1 MELVLT
7 NWILLGGVFFLALIS
22 PGPDFVVAIRNS
34 VLYSRWTGIFT
45 AIGFAL
51 GVAVH
56 CTYVL
61 FGIAALIAQSL
72 LLFNIIKYVGAA
84 YLFYMGYKA
93 LKSQGSSP
101 DMIRDIK
108 KNQVRDDL
116 SMLSALWSGFLTNLL
131 NPKATMFFMAV
142 FAQFIDADTSM
153 GIQVLYAGTCVTM
166 TMLWFSG
173 VSLFLT
179 LPPIKRGFF
188 AISKWIDRV
197 CGCLLIGL
205 GVKLALTKSQA

>member
-1 MELVLT
+1 MELVIT
-7 NWILLGGVFFLALIS
+7 NWLLLDGVFFLALIS

-45 AIGFAL
+45 AIGFGL

-61 FGIAALIAQSL
+61 FGIAALIAQSV

-84 YLFYMGYKA
+84 YLFYVGFKA

-101 DMIRDIK
+101 DMIKGLK
-108 KNQVRDDL
+108 KGQAHDDL
-116 SMLSALWSGFLTNLL
+116 SMLSALWSGFLTNVL

-142 FAQFIDADTSM
+142 FAQFIDVNTSM
-153 GIQVLYAGTCVTM
+153 GTQVLYAGTCVMM
-166 TMLWFSG
+166 TILWFSA

-179 LPPIKRGFF
+179 LSPVKRVFF